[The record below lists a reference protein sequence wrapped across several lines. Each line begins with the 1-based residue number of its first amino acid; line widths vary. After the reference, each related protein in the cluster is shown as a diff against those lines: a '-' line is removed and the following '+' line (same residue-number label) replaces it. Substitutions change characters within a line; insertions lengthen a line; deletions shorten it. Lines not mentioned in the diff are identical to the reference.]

1 MQDNQIQPIHLVAQE
16 LTEKTLELANFKIAY
31 QQLHEEYNE
40 LKKLKELVDSN
51 KKLKD
56 LVEELK
62 AKEEK

>member
-31 QQLHEEYNE
+31 QQLHEECNE
-40 LKKLKELVDSN
+40 LKKLKKLVDSN

>member
-31 QQLHEEYNE
+31 QQLHEECNE

-56 LVEELK
+56 LVKELK

>member
-31 QQLHEEYNE
+31 QQLHEKYNE
-40 LKKLKELVDSN
+40 LKALQDLVNSN

>member
-31 QQLHEEYNE
+31 QQLHEECNE

-51 KKLKD
+51 KELKE